1 MLIMAYDV
9 VVAGI
14 LLFCAWRGASK
25 GILWQLASIA
35 GIVVCFVFAET
46 VSIAVSPYLGI
57 DAPLNRWVAIF
68 GLYVVS
74 SLVCFGIARGLRG
87 GLEKISFDGVDRHF
101 GMIFG
106 AIKGAILVMVVTF
119 FAVTLR
125 EDTREMV
132 FHSNSGYYI
141 AILFQNI
148 EPVLPEELNVI
159 LADFEKEFRPENIA
173 EHKKLHPK
181 TTNSAPA
188 TPPLTPNGSSSGQYG
203 SMTQVDQL
211 MSQLPNLFGPEM
223 NNMVKQAVANTKP
236 EDRAELMTKLQNS
249 APGVIQQVA
258 SEWLNGKPVS
268 QQTDAYSQKFDQL
281 AKEIAAMH
289 SKWPGQQAAYVEQIE
304 LTLSSVPKEVSVAI
318 LDDWHADLTNRKPD
332 PDPNTTANTQL
343 DQRIAYQIA
352 RARVAVGSLDDELK
366 NRVMGFLKR

>member
-1 MLIMAYDV
+1 MAYDV

-188 TPPLTPNGSSSGQYG
+188 APPLTPSGSPSGQYG